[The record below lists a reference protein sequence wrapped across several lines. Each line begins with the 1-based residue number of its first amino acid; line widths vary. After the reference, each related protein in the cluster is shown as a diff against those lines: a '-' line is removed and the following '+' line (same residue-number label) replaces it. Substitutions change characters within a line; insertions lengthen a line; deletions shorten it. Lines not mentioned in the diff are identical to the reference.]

1 MFFTKSDIPSPTQ
14 LEFVQPTR
22 RLTAQELERMTQSL
36 YERSVL
42 EVKAEWKR
50 RFSAELR
57 QQFDRVQS

>member
-1 MFFTKSDIPSPTQ
+1 MIVHTSERPIDTT
-14 LEFVQPTR
+14 VQPTR

-57 QQFDRVQS
+57 QQFDRAKS